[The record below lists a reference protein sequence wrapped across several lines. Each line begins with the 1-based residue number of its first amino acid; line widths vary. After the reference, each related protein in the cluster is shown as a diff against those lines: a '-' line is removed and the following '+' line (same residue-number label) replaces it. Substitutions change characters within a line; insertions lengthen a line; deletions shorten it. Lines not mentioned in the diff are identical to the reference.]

1 MIFTKNYIFAQ
12 NKIMKK
18 KFRGKYRIESNRW
31 QFWDYSSPG
40 SYFLTILTAYRE
52 CYMGHIRNKRMY
64 RSAFGD
70 IVEEEMLKIPT
81 YNKRIHL
88 DKHIVMPNH
97 IHCIITLGGYDY
109 DNGVAGREE
118 EESGG
123 GRTDAD
129 ALTDSAACTDLA
141 ACTDP
146 VKEVH
151 ELPLQESTQARTQ
164 PAPPLSFPDPSTIR
178 LSGYTPGTKPTE
190 AQIIEY
196 RKLRRRM
203 IIPKIIG
210 KLKMQT
216 SKDINLLRGTEGQRN
231 WHKDYHDHV
240 IRDIHAYHRIYS
252 YIKTNPERWDED
264 TLR

>member
-1 MIFTKNYIFAQ
+1 MTE
-12 NKIMKK
+12 

-40 SYFLTILTAYRE
+40 SYFITILTAYRE
-52 CYMGHIRNKRMY
+52 CYLGYIKNKRMY
-64 RSAFGD
+64 RSKLGD

-109 DNGVAGREE
+109 DNDIVGREE
-118 EESGG
+118 GSGG
-123 GRTDAD
+123 STDESMQ
-129 ALTDSAACTDLA
+129 ALAHPT
-141 ACTDP
+141 
-146 VKEVH
+146 
-151 ELPLQESTQARTQ
+151 
-164 PAPPLSFPDPSTIR
+164 PPLSFQIPTYLR
-178 LSGYTPGTKPTE
+178 LQGHTSGNKPTE
-190 AQIIEY
+190 EQLKEY

-203 IIPKIIG
+203 IIPMIIG

-216 SKDINLLRGTEGQRN
+216 SKDINIIRGTEGQRN

-240 IRDIHAYHRIYS
+240 MPI
-252 YIKTNPERWDED
+252 IK
-264 TLR
+264 